1 MKTRVF
7 GSQITLPLTEATP
20 SPTYE
25 TRIREAYAN
34 DGATSADSRI
44 ALELKYAPLLTP
56 TDEFNRKLV
65 SYQANK
71 EARLHNW
78 LKYKEGFS
86 AQLVENLLGKFGVGP
101 GQRLLEPFAGSAT
114 TLLAAKEL
122 GVDAVGIE
130 LLPICHL
137 AWKAKSRYRDYDV
150 VELRKLLKWAEEA
163 TPGLSRTVFPHVT
176 ITESAFS
183 PEQEA
188 RLMWYQEQPEVQ
200 QVSSQAHELLQLV
213 LMSILEDVSY
223 TRKDGQYLR
232 WDSRAVKARQ
242 RDARRAAQGKQPFK
256 TFDKGKILDVKE
268 AFNTA
273 LRQVLCDIE
282 AMRSNGELPG
292 QQKLIEGTVLETL
305 PKMSGDQFDAVITSP
320 PYCNRYDYT
329 RTYALELAFL
339 GSSEADVRNLRQELL
354 SCTVE
359 NRSKLARLQAF
370 YSSIGRSVDYQ
381 TVVDSVNGNAALQ
394 EVFTAIRTRGARDEL
409 NNKGVIR
416 MVEGYFT
423 ELAFVIFEL
432 FRVCR
437 AGAHVAIVNDN
448 VRYGGEIIPV
458 DLLMTDLA
466 ASFGFTPET
475 IYVLPQRKGN
485 SSQQMGKYGR
495 EANRK
500 SITVWAKL
508 SMPPRKRVR
517 ESNPELFEEEREAFL
532 KDLTGFLGCDN

>member
-1 MKTRVF
+1 MKTRVVA
-7 GSQITLPLTEATP
+7 SQITLPLVEVNP

-25 TRIREAYAN
+25 ARIRDAYAN
-34 DGATSADSRI
+34 DGATSCEARI
-44 ALELKYAPLLTP
+44 ALEFKYAPLLTP

-71 EARLHNW
+71 QARLHNW

-86 AQLVENLLGKFGVGP
+86 AQLVENLLGKFGIGP
-101 GQRLLEPFAGSAT
+101 GQKILEPFAGSAT
-114 TLLAAKEL
+114 TLLVAKEL
-122 GVDAVGIE
+122 GIDAIGIE
-130 LLPICHL
+130 ILPVCHL
-137 AWKAKSRYRDYDV
+137 AWEAKSKYREYNLA
-150 VELRKLLKWAEEA
+150 ELRRVLQWADET
-163 TPGLSRTVFPHVT
+163 TPDQSSTPFPHVT

-183 PEQEA
+183 PDQEA
-188 RLMWYQEQPEVQ
+188 RLMWYRGQFDTLGLSNQTR
-200 QVSSQAHELLQLV
+200 LLLRLV
-213 LMSILEDVSY
+213 LMSILEDISY

-232 WDSRAVKARQ
+232 WDSRATKAQ
-242 RDARRAAQGKQPFK
+242 GRDARRAAQGKQPFK
-256 TFDKGKILDVKE
+256 TFDKGKILEVKE
-268 AFNTA
+268 AFITA
-273 LRQVLCDIE
+273 LHQVICDIE
-282 AMRSNGELPG
+282 AMRLNGKLPG
-292 QQKLIEGTVLETL
+292 RQELIEGTVLETL
-305 PKMSGDQFDAVITSP
+305 PKMEGEQFDAVITSP

-339 GSSEADVRNLRQELL
+339 GADEEEVRHLRQELL

-359 NRSKLARLQAF
+359 NRSKLARLEAY
-370 YSSIGRSVDYQ
+370 YSSIGRATDFQKVVG
-381 TVVDSVNGNAALQ
+381 TVNNNHALQ
-394 EVFTAIRTRGARDEL
+394 EVFTAIRARGARDEL

-432 FRVCR
+432 SRVCR

-466 ASFGFTPET
+466 ADFGFSPET
-475 IYVLPQRKGN
+475 VYVLPQRKGN

-500 SITVWAKL
+500 SITIW
-508 SMPPRKRVR
+508 
-517 ESNPELFEEEREAFL
+517 L
-532 KDLTGFLGCDN
+532 KN

>member
-1 MKTRVF
+1 MKPRVVA
-7 GSQITLPLTEATP
+7 SQITLPLTEITV

-25 TRIREAYAN
+25 TRIRDAYAN
-34 DGATSADSRI
+34 DGITSCEARI
-44 ALELKYAPLLTP
+44 ALELKLAPLLTP

-71 EARLHNW
+71 QARLHNW

-86 AQLVENLLGKFGVGP
+86 AQLVETLLGKFGIGP
-101 GQRLLEPFAGSAT
+101 GQKILEPFAGSAT
-114 TLLAAKEL
+114 TLLVAKEL
-122 GVDAVGIE
+122 GVDAIGIE
-130 LLPICHL
+130 ILPVCHL
-137 AWKAKSRYRDYDV
+137 AWEAKSRYRDYDLD
-150 VELRKLLKWAEEA
+150 ELHRILTWAEETLPTLSN
-163 TPGLSRTVFPHVT
+163 TPFPHIT
-176 ITESAFS
+176 ITESAFP

-188 RLMWYQEQPEVQ
+188 QLIWYREQLEKMAVSNLTRRL
-200 QVSSQAHELLQLV
+200 LRLI
-213 LMSILEDVSY
+213 LMSILEDISF

-232 WDSRAVKARQ
+232 WDSRATKAQ
-242 RDARRAAQGKQPFK
+242 KRDARRLAQDKPPFRA
-256 TFDKGKILDVKE
+256 FDKGKVFETKE
-268 AFNTA
+268 ALITA
-273 LRQVLCDIE
+273 LRQVIFDIE
-282 AMRSNGELPG
+282 AMRANSELSG
-292 QQKLIEGTVLETL
+292 QQDLIEGTVLETL
-305 PKMSGDQFDAVITSP
+305 PKLEGEQFDAVITSP

-339 GSSEADVRNLRQELL
+339 GAGEEEVRNLRQELL

-359 NRSKLARLQAF
+359 NRSKLERLEAF
-370 YSSIGRSVDYQ
+370 YTHIGRSADFEK
-381 TVVDSVNGNAALQ
+381 VVNVVNSNLALQ
-394 EVFTAIRTRGARDEL
+394 EVFNAIRTRGARGDL

-437 AGAHVAIVNDN
+437 GGAHVAIVNDN

-466 ASFGFTPET
+466 ASFGFCPET
-475 IYVLPQRKGN
+475 VFVLPQRKGN

-500 SITVWAKL
+500 SITIWL
-508 SMPPRKRVR
+508 KR
-517 ESNPELFEEEREAFL
+517 
-532 KDLTGFLGCDN
+532 